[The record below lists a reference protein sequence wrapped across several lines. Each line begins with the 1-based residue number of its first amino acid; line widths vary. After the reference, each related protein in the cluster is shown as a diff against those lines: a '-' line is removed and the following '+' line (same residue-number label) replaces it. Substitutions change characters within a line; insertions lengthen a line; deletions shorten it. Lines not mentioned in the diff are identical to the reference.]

1 MAGWISLHRRIQDH
15 WLWKEKPFDK
25 RSAWI
30 DILLMAN
37 HKENK
42 FLLSNELIEIERGSF
57 ITSEVKL
64 AERWGWSRT
73 KVRSFLELLEKDN
86 MIIKISDNKKTTLT
100 VVNYSDYQDIE
111 TTKEQQKNSN
121 ETSKEQQKNTNN
133 NDNNVNNVNKE
144 DVPLKKEKI
153 YTKEDKEYLLAEYL
167 SKQIAKR
174 LNKPL
179 KEEKDLQ
186 RWAADFNKMVRLDN
200 YDIEEIKQVL
210 MFSQKNDFWQT
221 NILSAAKFRKQYLT
235 LLSQMKRD
243 EGKGKPDTGKKTN
256 KFHNFIQN
264 NEYTGDDLEAIARK
278 RFEEKIKK
286 LGIATEEEK

>member
-1 MAGWISLHRRIQDH
+1 
-15 WLWKEKPFDK
+15 
-25 RSAWI
+25 
-30 DILLMAN
+30 MAN

-42 FLLSNELIEIERGSF
+42 FLLGNELIEIERGSF

-111 TTKEQQKNSN
+111 TAKEQQKNSN
-121 ETSKEQQKNTNN
+121 ETAKEQQKNTNN

-200 YDIEEIKQVL
+200 YDIEEIKEVL

-221 NILSAAKFRKQYLT
+221 NILSATKFRKQYLT

-264 NEYTGDDLEAIARK
+264 DEYTGDDLEAIARK